1 MKYFLLL
8 IVCSCLLSCG
18 TDVVE
23 ESEGKP
29 LNSQEVN
36 SDKMD
41 SINILDK
48 KHATIEKKKFD
59 NGIVIEWYKKGDG
72 EFLKKSDVVEIDYK
86 VKLVD
91 GQEVDGNYLR
101 NMTSLP
107 FIIGFGMQ
115 TPGWD
120 LALSQMRVGDFAKI
134 LIPSKL
140 ARGEVG
146 VKGLIPPNADNYLII
161 RILEKV
167 KPTRVVD
174 GCKVWLLL
182 ENPSNKNLFGANK
195 SIKMHAMVSTES
207 NPFYINTYREN
218 QPFTFNMNDFG
229 VVPGLKK
236 ALVNSKKADRMYIVV
251 PPSEAYGNK
260 GYLDIVKP
268 NESIFY
274 NVFVMDVK

>member
-1 MKYFLLL
+1 MKSVYFVITLGI
-8 IVCSCLLSCG
+8 IVSCS

-23 ESEGKP
+23 QKKTVKEPKIET
-29 LNSQEVN
+29 N
-36 SDKMD
+36 D

-48 KHATIEKKKFD
+48 SHVAIEKKKFE
-59 NGIVIEWYKKGDG
+59 NGIVIEWFKKGEG
-72 EFLKKSDVVEIDYK
+72 EALKKGDVVEIDYK

-91 GQEVDGNYLR
+91 GQEVDGNHLR
-101 NMTSLP
+101 RMSSLP
-107 FIIGFGMQ
+107 FLIGFGMQ

-120 LALSQMRVGDFAKI
+120 FALSQMHVGDFAKI

-146 VKGLIPPNADNYLII
+146 IKGLIPPNADNYLIV
-161 RILEKV
+161 RVLEKV
-167 KPTRVVD
+167 KPTRVVE

-182 ENPSNKNLFGANK
+182 ENPSNKVLFSDNN
-195 SIKMHAMVSTES
+195 SITIHAMVSSES
-207 NPFYINTYREN
+207 TPLYINTYREN
-218 QPFTFNMNDFG
+218 KPFSFKLSDYG
-229 VVPGLKK
+229 IVPGLKK
-236 ALVNSKKADRMYIVV
+236 ALRNSKKADRMYIVV
-251 PPSEAYGNK
+251 PPEQAYGNE